1 MSTNRVAKPQPPPAS
16 HAKKQNRLLRWVWRG
31 LIGLLGLLVVLGGV
45 GAIYQIIT
53 TARDRRTFHP
63 PGQLVDV
70 GGYKLHISCLGEAA
84 NGNPTVILET
94 LSGGMSFYWDWVQ
107 PAVTK
112 TTRVCVYDRA
122 GRAWSESSPRPLT
135 LQQTVLD
142 LHTLLKNA
150 NVPGPYVLVGHSM
163 GGLYVRKFAADYPNE
178 VAGLVL
184 VDSSHPAQLAR
195 YPELQAETAGYL
207 RVAPFIPWLA
217 RLGVLHA
224 YFALGGE
231 IDFAD
236 MPPQA
241 HTETAAFWSS
251 PAYFAS
257 QRAEIVA
264 GPQIFADAQSLG
276 NLGNLPLAVISRGL
290 NPAIGN
296 HPNGWTDLQNELA
309 ALSSNSL
316 HKTVDGAT
324 HQSLAFKQQ
333 DAQVVSAV
341 ILQVVEAVR
350 SGKPLS
356 QP

>member
-1 MSTNRVAKPQPPPAS
+1 MSPNPVSKSLPVSVQTQ
-16 HAKKQNRLLRWVWRG
+16 KKQKPLLRWLWRG
-31 LIGLLGLLVVLGGV
+31 LLGLLGLLVILGGV
-45 GAIYQIIT
+45 GAIYQVIA
-53 TARDRRTFHP
+53 TARDRRTLRP

-94 LSGGMSFYWDWVQ
+94 LSGGMSFYWDWMQ
-107 PAVTK
+107 PALAK
-112 TTRVCVYDRA
+112 HTRVCVYDRA
-122 GRAWSESSPRPLT
+122 GRAWSEPSTRPIS

-150 NVPGPYVLVGHSM
+150 NVPGPYVLVGHSI

-178 VAGLVL
+178 VVGLVL
-184 VDSSHPAQLAR
+184 VDASHPAQLLR
-195 YPELQAETAGYL
+195 YPELQAENASYL
-207 RVAPFIPWLA
+207 RIAPLIAWLA

-231 IDFAD
+231 LDFAD
-236 MPPQA
+236 LPPLA
-241 HTETAAFWSS
+241 HAETAAFWSS
-251 PAYFAS
+251 PAYFTS

-276 NLGNLPLAVISRGL
+276 NLGNLPLAVISRGV

-296 HPNGWTDLQNELA
+296 HPNGWADLQNELA

-316 HKTVDGAT
+316 HKTVDGAS

-333 DAQVVSAV
+333 DAQVVSSI

-350 SGKPLS
+350 SGKPLA